1 MRNATAVSGNSR
13 RMNPFNRLTNFQ
25 QRVLSSVVLLPAT
38 CIMIYVGGVV
48 FLLMACVFLGLGAWE
63 FNHLYLKHQGNRT
76 STIFMVTMVV
86 VMCLC
91 RYFVGFDWSWRLFTL
106 CFMLSMVYS
115 VVTYEL
121 GNDAAGNGFSTLV
134 TGVVYLGWLGS
145 YAVALRQLENGLI
158 WLVLMLF
165 LTFST
170 DIGAYIFGRTFGR
183 HHMFTR
189 VSPSKTWEGYFGGV
203 FFTLCIALIAHS
215 FFPPVRSLMP
225 LRYALGFALSIAVIC
240 PFGDFGSMLKRS
252 FQAKDSSNLI
262 PGHGGILDR
271 LDSIL
276 FSLPIEF
283 WLYE

>member
-1 MRNATAVSGNSR
+1 
-13 RMNPFNRLTNFQ
+13 MNPFNKLTNLQ
-25 QRVLSSVVLLPAT
+25 QRVISSLVLLPT
-38 CIMIYVGGVV
+38 ICVMIYVGGIV
-48 FLLMACVFLGLGAWE
+48 FLLMACTILGLGAWE

-106 CFMLSMVYS
+106 CFMLSMAYS
-115 VVTYEL
+115 VVSYEL

-145 YAVALRQLENGLI
+145 YAVALRQLENGLT
-158 WLVLMLF
+158 WLVFMLF

-170 DIGAYIFGRTFGR
+170 DIGAFIFGRTFGR

-203 FFTLCIALIAHS
+203 VFTLLIAFIAHS
-215 FFPPVRSLMP
+215 LFPLVRSLMP
-225 LRYALGFALSIAVIC
+225 LRYALGFALAIAVIC
-240 PFGDFGSMLKRS
+240 PIGDFGESMLKRS

-271 LDSIL
+271 LDSVL
-276 FSLPIEF
+276 FSMPIAF
-283 WLYE
+283 WFYELVNSASALL